1 MLSLSKR
8 ESEIAGLLSLGKT
21 EKEVAGELF
30 LSADTVH
37 THKKNI
43 FKKLGA
49 RSVVDVARTLISQ
62 ITGENITKLIR
73 ENVIEPNTYKVMM
86 MLLFLS
92 LQFVAMNAGMDE
104 RVARARVKTVSIK
117 GIKSRKTD

>member
-8 ESEIAGLLSLGKT
+8 ECEIAGLLSLGKT

-30 LSADTVH
+30 LSVDTVH

-43 FKKLGA
+43 FKKTGA
-49 RSVVDVARTLISQ
+49 RSVVDVARVLITRVS
-62 ITGENITKLIR
+62 GVDVAKLIR
-73 ENVIEPNTYKVMM
+73 ENIIEPNAYKVTI

-92 LQFVAMNAGMDE
+92 LQLVAMSVGMDE
-104 RVARARVKTVSIK
+104 RTTRVKTVSTRVLK
-117 GIKSRKTD
+117 TRKNE